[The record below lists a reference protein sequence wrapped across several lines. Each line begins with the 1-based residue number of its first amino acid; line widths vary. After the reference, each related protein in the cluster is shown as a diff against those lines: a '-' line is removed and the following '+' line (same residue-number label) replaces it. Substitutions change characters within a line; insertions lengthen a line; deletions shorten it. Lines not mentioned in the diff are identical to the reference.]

1 MFSKS
6 RCPSGVLGLQLL
18 KPKPE
23 QRRKRRRRL
32 QADAAD
38 CRTSLDQVPQCL
50 YCLCLYD
57 PLRNVDPNIQ
67 TTWWTLLNLT
77 QHYSTLLNIT
87 QHYSTPLSGHKATFR
102 CKEATRTAHNSQ
114 SQPPSRRQQE
124 DTTGYRRIKRQ
135 VRDGERLLSRFG
147 QNEVEHLYISTSTM
161 YLLRLSTTWLYDI
174 VWVLIW
180 I

>member
-57 PLRNVDPNIQ
+57 PLRNVDPEHPDHLVDFTQ
-67 TTWWTLLNLT
+67 PYSTLLNLT

-87 QHYSTPLSGHKATFR
+87 QPHLVDTKQLSGVKKRPEPPTIHKA
-102 CKEATRTAHNSQ
+102 S
-114 SQPPSRRQQE
+114 
-124 DTTGYRRIKRQ
+124 
-135 VRDGERLLSRFG
+135 RLLGDNKRTQQDTVG
-147 QNEVEHLYISTSTM
+147 
-161 YLLRLSTTWLYDI
+161 
-174 VWVLIW
+174 
-180 I
+180 